1 MKRGKRKLNYVCKL
15 ILNAILLR
23 VDISTS
29 AKLEVNLLKKK
40 RSVSDGTRKSYF
52 VHQAQCRTNYPP
64 PPGFFARKWIKSKT
78 ES

>member
-29 AKLEVNLLKKK
+29 TKLAVNLLKKK
-40 RSVSDGTRKSYF
+40 VSLTKRERATLSIRPNVELIILPRFLCEKVDK
-52 VHQAQCRTNYPP
+52 
-64 PPGFFARKWIKSKT
+64 
-78 ES
+78 E

>member
-29 AKLEVNLLKKK
+29 TKLAVNLLKKK
-40 RSVSDGTRKSYF
+40 EVSLTKRERATLSIRPNVELIILPRFLCEKVDK
-52 VHQAQCRTNYPP
+52 
-64 PPGFFARKWIKSKT
+64 
-78 ES
+78 E

>member
-29 AKLEVNLLKKK
+29 TKLAVNLLKKK

-64 PPGFFARKWIKSKT
+64 PVSLR
-78 ES
+78 ESG

>member
-29 AKLEVNLLKKK
+29 TKLAVNLLKKK
-40 RSVSDGTRKSYF
+40 KEVSLTKRERATLSIRPNVELIILSRF
-52 VHQAQCRTNYPP
+52 LCE
-64 PPGFFARKWIKSKT
+64 KWIKSKT

>member
-40 RSVSDGTRKSYF
+40 KK
-52 VHQAQCRTNYPP
+52 CL
-64 PPGFFARKWIKSKT
+64 
-78 ES
+78 

>member
-23 VDISTS
+23 VDISAST
-29 AKLEVNLLKKK
+29 KLAVNLLKKK
-40 RSVSDGTRKSYF
+40 RSVSDETRKSYF

-64 PPGFFARKWIKSKT
+64 PVSLR
-78 ES
+78 ESG

>member
-29 AKLEVNLLKKK
+29 TKLEVNLLKKK

-64 PPGFFARKWIKSKT
+64 PPRFLCEKVDK
-78 ES
+78 E

>member
-29 AKLEVNLLKKK
+29 TKLAVNLLKKK
-40 RSVSDGTRKSYF
+40 KKEVSLTKRERATLSIRPNVELIILPRFLCEKVDK
-52 VHQAQCRTNYPP
+52 
-64 PPGFFARKWIKSKT
+64 
-78 ES
+78 E

>member
-29 AKLEVNLLKKK
+29 TKLAVNLLKKKK
-40 RSVSDGTRKSYF
+40 RSVSDETRKSYF

-64 PPGFFARKWIKSKT
+64 PVSLR
-78 ES
+78 ESG

>member
-29 AKLEVNLLKKK
+29 TKLEVNLLKKK
-40 RSVSDGTRKSYF
+40 KEVSLTERERATLSIRPN
-52 VHQAQCRTNYPP
+52 VELIIP

>member
-29 AKLEVNLLKKK
+29 TKLEVNLLKKK

-52 VHQAQCRTNYPP
+52 VHQAQCPTNYP

>member
-29 AKLEVNLLKKK
+29 TKLAVNLLKKKK
-40 RSVSDGTRKSYF
+40 RSVSDETRKSYF
-52 VHQAQCRTNYPP
+52 VNQAQCRTNYPP
-64 PPGFFARKWIKSKT
+64 PVSLR
-78 ES
+78 ESG

>member
-15 ILNAILLR
+15 ILNAILLK

-29 AKLEVNLLKKK
+29 TKLEVNLLKKK

-64 PPGFFARKWIKSKT
+64 PVSLR
-78 ES
+78 ESG

>member
-29 AKLEVNLLKKK
+29 TKLAVNLLKKK
-40 RSVSDGTRKSYF
+40 SVSDETRKSYF

-64 PPGFFARKWIKSKT
+64 PVSLR
-78 ES
+78 ESG

>member
-29 AKLEVNLLKKK
+29 TKLAVNLLKKK
-40 RSVSDGTRKSYF
+40 RSVSDETRKSYF

-64 PPGFFARKWIKSKT
+64 PVSLR
-78 ES
+78 ESG

>member
-29 AKLEVNLLKKK
+29 TKLEVNLLKKK
-40 RSVSDGTRKSYF
+40 KEVSLTERERATLSIRPN
-52 VHQAQCRTNYPP
+52 VELIIPP
-64 PPGFFARKWIKSKT
+64 PPPFLCEKVDK
-78 ES
+78 E

>member
-29 AKLEVNLLKKK
+29 TKLEVNLLKKK

-64 PPGFFARKWIKSKT
+64 PRFLCEKVDK
-78 ES
+78 E

>member
-29 AKLEVNLLKKK
+29 TKLAVNLLKKK
-40 RSVSDGTRKSYF
+40 KVSLTKRERGTLSIRLN
-52 VHQAQCRTNYPP
+52 VELIIL
-64 PPGFFARKWIKSKT
+64 PGFFARKWIKSKT

>member
-29 AKLEVNLLKKK
+29 TKLEVNLLKKK

-64 PPGFFARKWIKSKT
+64 PVSL
-78 ES
+78 

>member
-29 AKLEVNLLKKK
+29 TKLEVNLLKKK
-40 RSVSDGTRKSYF
+40 KKK
-52 VHQAQCRTNYPP
+52 CL
-64 PPGFFARKWIKSKT
+64 
-78 ES
+78 

>member
-29 AKLEVNLLKKK
+29 TKLAVNLLKKK
-40 RSVSDGTRKSYF
+40 RSVSDETRKSYF
-52 VHQAQCRTNYPP
+52 VHQAQCRTNYPSP
-64 PPGFFARKWIKSKT
+64 VSLR
-78 ES
+78 ESG